1 MKKYYLLNF
10 ILILL
15 ISFKIHS
22 QVTISYPDSRAIF
35 QRNNSNQCPVYIAG
49 NYTSFADKVE
59 ARAIPRPMTP
69 TQGTLVN
76 WTTIQTN
83 PANGYFY
90 GNLTIWGGWYDI
102 EVRCWNGTTLL
113 GTASVQRIGVGE
125 VFLIAGQS
133 NATGD
138 NGLGAQGNYGP
149 RANDDRVSV
158 VNYNVSYPTNYG
170 GIVLPRAE
178 FSRLDSTFNV
188 SPFGTS
194 AWCWGALGDTL
205 TQRLNVPIA
214 FFNAGWSGSG
224 VDAWSI
230 SANDSTATPTNF
242 ITYPRGLPYGNLR
255 AALHFYVAQFGV
267 RAVLWH
273 QGETDNL
280 NNTNRND
287 YGIYLKNVIQKSRI
301 HSGKSNLAWV
311 VSKASRY
318 KQPPTLPFSRIW
330 QPVIDAQNDVI
341 GNNGNAQPNYTNL
354 VFDGPATDPFVGANI
369 RMIDS
374 VHFAGNG
381 HRILASLW
389 NQKLNTTF
397 FTNSTPYLPIPPPNL
412 TSDCNGISSVQFG
425 VSNSYS
431 SSLWTNNNM
440 ATNSLSTSYVYTA
453 SSGAYR
459 VRVKD
464 GLGNVLISPQI
475 NVPSNFSGLIPI
487 TSVTTGYWYDTS
499 TWSCNRVPTSIDL
512 VSINSGHEV
521 IIAGGYTARFK
532 KLNLNGI
539 LRFFSTGRLQN
550 HLSQGNG
557 N

>member
-10 ILILL
+10 CFLWFIT
-15 ISFKIHS
+15 FKIVA
-22 QVTISYPDSRAIF
+22 QVSISYPDTRAIF
-35 QRNNSNQCPVYIAG
+35 QRNNTNQCPVYIAG

-59 ARAIPRPMTP
+59 ARAVPRLMTP
-69 TQGTLVN
+69 TQGTLIN
-76 WTTIQTN
+76 WTTIQAN
-83 PANGYFY
+83 PSNGYFY
-90 GNLTIWGGWYDI
+90 GSLTVSGGWYDI

-113 GTASVQRIGVGE
+113 GTATVQRIGVGE
-125 VFLIAGQS
+125 VFVIAGQS

-138 NGLGAQGNYGP
+138 NGLAAQGNYGP

-170 GIVLPRAE
+170 GIILPRAE

-205 TQRLNVPIA
+205 TKRLNVPIA

-280 NNTNRND
+280 NNTSRND
-287 YGIYLKNVIQKSRI
+287 YGIYLKNIIQKSRV
-301 HSGKSNLAWV
+301 HSGKPNLAWV

-318 KQPPTLPFSRIW
+318 KQPPILPISRIW

-354 VFDGPATDPFVGANI
+354 VFDGPATDPFVGTNI

-381 HRILASLW
+381 HRILANLW
-389 NQKLNTTF
+389 NQKLNSTF
-397 FTNSTPYLPIPPPNL
+397 FTNSTPYLPIPPPTL
-412 TSDCNGISSVQFG
+412 TSNCNGISNMQFG

-431 SSLWTNNNM
+431 SSLWTNNNA
-440 ATNSLSTSYVYTA
+440 ATNNLSTSHVYTA

-464 GLGNVLISPQI
+464 GLGNILISPQI
-475 NVPSNFSGLIPI
+475 SVPSNFSGLIPI
-487 TSVTTGYWYDTS
+487 TSLSTGYWNDNS
-499 TWSCNRVPTSIDL
+499 TWSCSRVPTSIDL
-512 VSINSGHEV
+512 VTINTGHEV
-521 IIAGGYTARFK
+521 IITGGYTARYK
-532 KLNLNGI
+532 RLTIRGI
-539 LRFFSTGRLQN
+539 LRFFSTGNLQN
-550 HLSQGNG
+550 
-557 N
+557 

>member
-1 MKKYYLLNF
+1 MKKYYLLKF
-10 ILILL
+10 ILFTL
-15 ISFKIHS
+15 ISFKIYS
-22 QVTISYPDSRAIF
+22 QVTVSYPDTRAIF
-35 QRNNSNQCPVYIAG
+35 QRNNNNQCPVYIAG

-59 ARAIPRPMTP
+59 ARAIPRPFTP
-69 TQGTLVN
+69 VQGTLVN
-76 WTTIQTN
+76 WTTIQIN

-90 GNLTIWGGWYDI
+90 GNLTVSGGWYDI

-125 VFLIAGQS
+125 VFVIAGQS

-138 NGLGAQGNYGP
+138 NGLAAQGNYGP
-149 RANDDRVSV
+149 RADDDRVSV

-205 TQRLNVPIA
+205 TKRLNVPIA

-224 VDAWSI
+224 ADAWSI

-280 NNTNRND
+280 NNTSRND
-287 YGIYLKNVIQKSRI
+287 YGSYLKNIIQKSRV
-301 HSGKSNLAWV
+301 HSGKANLAWV

-318 KQPPTLPFSRIW
+318 KLPPTLPISRIW
-330 QPVIDAQNDVI
+330 QPVIDGQNDVI
-341 GNNGNAQPNYTNL
+341 GNNGNTQPNFTNL
-354 VFDGPATDPFVGANI
+354 VFDGPDTDPFVGPNI
-369 RMIDS
+369 RMNDS

-381 HRILASLW
+381 HRILANLW
-389 NQKLNTTF
+389 NQKLNTAF

-412 TSDCNGISSVQFG
+412 TSNCNGISSIQFS
-425 VSNSYS
+425 VSNSFS
-431 SSLWTNNNM
+431 SSLWTNNNT
-440 ATNSLSTSYVYTA
+440 ATNNLSTSYVYTA

-464 GLGNVLISPQI
+464 SLGNVLISPQI
-475 NVPSNFSGLIPI
+475 SVPTNFSGLIPI
-487 TSVTTGYWYDTS
+487 NSTTTGYWYDTS
-499 TWSCNRVPTSIDL
+499 TWSCNRVPTSIDI
-512 VSINSGHEV
+512 VTINTGHEV
-521 IIAGGYTARFK
+521 IVAGGSTARFK
-532 KLNLNGI
+532 TLNIKGI
-539 LRFFSTGRLQN
+539 LRFFSTGNLQN
-550 HLSQGNG
+550 SLIR
-557 N
+557 

>member
-1 MKKYYLLNF
+1 MKKYYLFKF
-10 ILILL
+10 ILFIL

-49 NYTSFADKVE
+49 NYASFADRVE
-59 ARAIPRPMTP
+59 ARAVPRAMIP

-83 PANGYFY
+83 PTNGYFY
-90 GNLTIWGGWYDI
+90 GNLTVTGGWYDI

-125 VFLIAGQS
+125 VFVIAGQS

-138 NGLGAQGNYGP
+138 NGLAAQGNYGP

-158 VNYNVSYPTNYG
+158 VNYNVPYPTNYG

-178 FSRLDSTFNV
+178 FSRLDSTFNI

-205 TQRLNVPIA
+205 TKRLNVPIA

-230 SANDSTATPTNF
+230 SANDSTATPANF

-280 NNTNRND
+280 NNTSRND
-287 YGIYLKNVIQKSRI
+287 YGSYLKNIIQKSRI
-301 HSGKSNLAWV
+301 HSGKMNLAWV

-318 KQPPTLPFSRIW
+318 KLPPTLPNSRTW

-341 GNNGNAQPNYTNL
+341 GNNGNSQPNFTNL
-354 VFDGPATDPFVGANI
+354 VFDGPATDPFVGPNI
-369 RMIDS
+369 RMTDS

-389 NQKLNTTF
+389 NQKLNTVF
-397 FTNSTPYLPIPPPNL
+397 FTNSTPYLPIPPPTL
-412 TSDCNGISSVQFG
+412 SSDCNGISSIQFA

-431 SSLWTNNNM
+431 SSLWTNNNA
-440 ATNSLSTSYVYTA
+440 ATNNLSTSFVYTA
-453 SSGAYR
+453 SSGSYR

-487 TSVTTGYWYDTS
+487 TSVTTGYWYDNS
-499 TWSCNRVPTSIDL
+499 TWSCSRVPTSIDL
-512 VSINSGHEV
+512 VTINLGHEV

-550 HLSQGNG
+550 RPLSTDGN
-557 N
+557 